1 MDEFRSPMTGVMPAA
16 MPPDPARGMT
26 PAQELA
32 PVKRIGAEEVRRF
45 LDILQRYKSARA
57 LTERRIVASE
67 EWWKLHNEQQESR
80 VSSIINNLE
89 GFSSQSSW
97 LHNIVVSKHAD
108 AMDAFPTPVLLPR
121 EPGDRAEA
129 NVLSK
134 IVPCIMEQNEFEDT
148 YDDAMWQKLKTG
160 TGAYKVF
167 WDKDKLNG
175 LGDISIVKVNLLNL
189 YWEPG
194 ITDIQQSRYLF
205 HTELRDNDELMEQ
218 YPQLEGKLRGNT
230 MISTQFLYDDH
241 VDTSDKSTVV
251 DVYYHKWRNGRK
263 VLHYIKFVADEVLVA
278 TEDDPMLAESGLY
291 DHGLYPYDLDPLF
304 PIEGSPCGY
313 GFIDIECNAQTIIDL
328 LNTSIVRNALVG
340 SIPRFFV
347 RQDGGINEEDFLDLS
362 KTIIKTNGQLGE
374 DAIRQIVASPLNGTA
389 ITYVNNMINELRETS
404 GNTETATG
412 TANSGVTAASAIAA
426 LQEASGKGS
435 RDSTRASYRSYKRIV
450 NMVVELIRQFYDT
463 PRSFRIVGDYGQ
475 QDFITY
481 TNQNLVAQQQGTDFG
496 IDMGYRLPVFD
507 ITVEAQKKT
516 AYSSMAQNEMALQ
529 FFNLGF
535 FNPQMADQALA
546 CIQMMDFDGKDELMQ
561 RISQNGTM
569 FQMLAQYMQLS
580 LELANI
586 AAPKMVPG
594 LSNAV
599 MNTLGIGT
607 TPQAQKGGAGP
618 QLVNNA
624 PNGGSAGET
633 RANNARQRAA
643 NASQPGKG
651 KA

>member
-1 MDEFRSPMTGVMPAA
+1 MDEFRVPRVHAMAA
-16 MPPDPARGMT
+16 MPPTAPAQGMT
-26 PAQELA
+26 PAPA
-32 PVKRIGAEEVRRF
+32 PAPAKRIGKEECQRF
-45 LDILQRYKSARA
+45 LHILQQYKGARA
-57 LTERRIVASE
+57 KTEARIVASE
-67 EWWKLHNEQQESR
+67 EWWKIHNEQQESR
-80 VSSIINNLE
+80 VSAIINNLR
-89 GFSSQSSW
+89 GFASQSSW
-97 LHNIVVSKHAD
+97 LHNIIVSKHAD
-108 AMDAFPTPVLLPR
+108 AMDAYPTPVMQPR

-134 IVPCIMEQNEFEDT
+134 IVPCIMEQNDFEDT

-194 ITDIQQSRYLF
+194 ITDIQRSRYLF

-218 YPQLEGKLRGNT
+218 YPQLKDKLRGNT
-230 MISTQFLYDDH
+230 MLSTQFLYDDH
-241 VDTSDKSTVV
+241 VDTSEKSTVV
-251 DVYYHKWRNGRK
+251 DVYYHKWVNGRK
-263 VLHYIKFVADEVLVA
+263 LLHYVKFVADEVLVA
-278 TEDDPMLAESGLY
+278 TEDDPTMAERGLY

-304 PIEGSPCGY
+304 PVEGSPCGY

-328 LNTSIVRNALVG
+328 LNTSIVRNALVS

-374 DAIRQIVASPLNGTA
+374 DAIRQIVSSPLNGTA

-463 PRSFRIVGDYGQ
+463 PRSFRIVGQYGQ

-481 TNQNLVAQQQGTDFG
+481 TNEHLVAQQQGTNFG

-516 AYSSMAQNEMALQ
+516 AYTSMAQNEMALQ

-535 FNPQMADQALA
+535 FNPQMVDQALA
-546 CIQMMDFDGKDELMQ
+546 CIEMMDFDGKDEVMQ
-561 RISQNGTM
+561 KISQNGTM
-569 FQMLAQYMQLS
+569 FQQLAQYMQLS
-580 LELANI
+580 LQLAQI
-586 AAPKMVPG
+586 AAPEMVPG

-599 MNTLGIGT
+599 MQTLGVGT
-607 TPQAQKGGAGP
+607 TPQAQKGGVGMGAET
-618 QLVNNA
+618 N
-624 PNGGSAGET
+624 PNKGSSAGET
-633 RANNARQRAA
+633 RTNNAREKAA

-651 KA
+651 K

>member
-1 MDEFRSPMTGVMPAA
+1 MDEFTMPARPT
-16 MPPDPARGMT
+16 MPGIPAQGMT
-26 PAQELA
+26 PAPAPA

-45 LDILQRYKSARA
+45 LDILQRYKGARA
-57 LTERRIVASE
+57 TTERRIVAAE

-80 VSSIINNLE
+80 MSNIIRNID
-89 GFSSQSSW
+89 GFSSASSW
-97 LHNIVVSKHAD
+97 LHNIIVSKHAD
-108 AMDAFPTPVLLPR
+108 AMDAYPEPVLLPR
-121 EPGDRAEA
+121 EPEDRAEA

-134 IVPCIMEQNEFEDT
+134 IVPCIMEQNDFEDT
-148 YDDAMWQKLKTG
+148 YDEVMWQKLKTG
-160 TGAYKVF
+160 TGAYKIF

-175 LGDISIVKVNLLNL
+175 LGDISIVKCNLLNL

-218 YPQLEGKLRGNT
+218 YPQLEGKLRGNSI
-230 MISTQFLYDDH
+230 ISTQFLYDDH
-241 VDTSDKSTVV
+241 VDNSDKSTVV
-251 DVYYHKWRNGRK
+251 DVYYHRWVNGRK
-263 VLHYIKFVADEVLVA
+263 VLHYVKFVADEVLVA
-278 TEDDPMLAESGLY
+278 TEDDPMLSERGLY
-291 DHGLYPYDLDPLF
+291 DHGLYPYEFDPLF
-304 PIEGSPCGY
+304 PVEGSPCGY
-313 GFIDIECNAQTIIDL
+313 GFVDIEQNAQTVIDL

-374 DAIRQIVASPLNGTA
+374 DAIRQITSNPLNGTA
-389 ITYVNNMINELRETS
+389 ITYLNNMISELRETS
-404 GNTETATG
+404 GNTETSTG

-463 PRSFRIVGDYGQ
+463 PRSFRIVGAYGQ

-481 TNQNLVAQQQGTDFG
+481 TNSHLVAQQQGTDFG

-507 ITVEAQKKT
+507 IRVEAQKKN
-516 AYSSMAQNEMALQ
+516 AYTSMAQNEMALQ

-535 FNPQMADQALA
+535 FNPQLADQAIS
-546 CIQMMDFDGKDELMQ
+546 CIQMMDFDSKDEVMQ

-580 LELANI
+580 LELARI
-586 AAPKMVPG
+586 AAPEMVPG
-594 LSNAV
+594 LSQAV
-599 MNTLGIGT
+599 MQSIGVGY
-607 TPQAQKGGAGP
+607 TPEAMKGGGAQP
-618 QLVNNA
+618 SAA
-624 PNGGSAGET
+624 PKDETIGETAGET
-633 RANNARQRAA
+633 RTNRAREKAA

-651 KA
+651 RT